1 MMKKILFIS
10 LILSVLHVKAQSTA
24 SMLSQSI
31 TTDDLKRHLSVLT
44 ADSLEGRETGTSGNL
59 RAGTYIARH
68 FQGLGLP
75 PVVKGSFFQP
85 ITFISE
91 SWNTIKVGINGKDYA
106 PNWDFYSLPS
116 YNSDLEINADGVVF
130 CGYGIEDKF
139 YNDYKKARNKLKG
152 KVLLIYNNEPTNS
165 DGVSLLTNST
175 TLSEWSTDM
184 SKKLEVAYRYGAKA
198 VLVIDG
204 NLQKNLDRYRNQIN
218 SNALKMG
225 DGLAP
230 ETHFT
235 NSIFIST
242 EVAKNLIGDKFKKI
256 VDARERIVTTG
267 KTKRFKIS
275 CKLALKQEKKI
286 NKLKSNN
293 VLGYIEGSDEKLKNE
308 LVVVTAHYDH
318 LGKKGDDIYHG
329 ADDDGSGTCAVLEI
343 AEAFATAQRMGN
355 GARRSVLC
363 MLVTG
368 EEKGLLGSQY
378 YVNHPIFP
386 LEKTVADVNI
396 DMVGR
401 VDEAHEKDANYIYVI
416 GADKLS
422 QDLHDINETANK
434 NNTRLV
440 LDYKYNDEAD
450 PNRYYY
456 RSDHYNFAVKGIP
469 AIFYFNGTHADYHK
483 KTDTIEKI
491 NFEALANRTKLAFFT
506 AWELANRNDRIRLN
520 EKKMDSK

>member
-1 MMKKILFIS
+1 MKNILFIA
-10 LILSVLHVKAQSTA
+10 LILSALSAKSQNIALS
-24 SMLSQSI
+24 LSQTI
-31 TTDDLKRHLSVLT
+31 TTDDLHRHLSVLT
-44 ADSLEGRETGTSGNL
+44 SDSLEGRETGTSGNL
-59 RAGTYIARH
+59 RAGAYIARH

-75 PVVKGSFFQP
+75 PVVKNSFFQP
-85 ITFISE
+85 IIFTSE
-91 SWNTIKVGINGKDYA
+91 TWNTIKLSINGKEYA
-106 PNWDFYSLPS
+106 PNWDFYALPS
-116 YNSDLEINADGVVF
+116 YNSDLEINASEVVF
-130 CGYGIEDKF
+130 CGYGIEDNF
-139 YNDYKKARNKLKG
+139 YNDYKKARKRLKD
-152 KVLLIYNNEPTNS
+152 KVLLIYGGEPTNS
-165 DGVSLLTNST
+165 DGVSLITNS
-175 TLSEWSTDM
+175 SMPSDWSFNM
-184 SKKLEVAYRYGAKA
+184 SKKVELAYRYGAKA
-198 VLVIDG
+198 VLIIDG
-204 NLQKNLDRYRNQIN
+204 NLQKNLDKYRNQISN
-218 SNALKMG
+218 SSLKMG
-225 DGLAP
+225 DGFAP

-242 EVAKNLIGDKFKKI
+242 EMAKNLIGDNFKKV
-256 VDARERIVTTG
+256 VDAREMITSVG
-267 KTKRFKIS
+267 KTKRFKIPCQLS
-275 CKLALKQEKKI
+275 LIQNKKV

-293 VLGYIEGSDEKLKNE
+293 VLGFIEGSDEKLKNE
-308 LVVVTAHYDH
+308 IVVITAHYDH
-318 LGKKGDDIYHG
+318 LGKKGDGIYYG

-386 LEKTVADVNI
+386 LAKTIADVNI

-434 NNTRLV
+434 NYTHLT

-456 RSDHYNFAVKGIP
+456 RSDHYNFAVKNIP
-469 AIFYFNGTHADYHK
+469 AIFYFNGTHADYHRP
-483 KTDTIEKI
+483 TDTIEKI
-491 NFEALANRTKLAFFT
+491 NFEALANRAKLAFFT
-506 AWELANRNDRIRLN
+506 AWELANRADRIRLN
-520 EKKMDSK
+520 EKK